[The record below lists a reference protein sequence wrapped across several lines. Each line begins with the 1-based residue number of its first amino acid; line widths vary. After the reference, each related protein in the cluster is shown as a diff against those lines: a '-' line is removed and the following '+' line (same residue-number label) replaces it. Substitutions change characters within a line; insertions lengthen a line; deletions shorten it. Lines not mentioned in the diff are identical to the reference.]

1 MRLLVATALLWIAAA
16 APALAAGAP
25 AGRPSGP
32 VRVEVGLDLLNLGRL
47 DTGSGTYTM
56 DLYLSFHCNR
66 PCEPSSFEIM
76 NGRATHR
83 VAVDDK
89 PLQKVFRVQADLTA
103 PINLRDYPFDSHKL
117 SFIIEDGKVAAQG
130 ALGQTIDEQIYLV
143 DPTRTAVSPL
153 VQVTGWTVDPRW
165 RAATSDDVYP
175 TFKEIYS
182 RYEFS
187 LRIVR
192 PLLTAVLKV
201 LLPAIFLVVVGML
214 GLLLAPD
221 KVTQRLTVGTSAL
234 VGSVLLHLNLTST
247 IPPVGYLTFAD
258 KFMLIN
264 YVPLVLSVGATVWML
279 QLTDRKQDA
288 RAHRVHTISGISI
301 PVIWIVLQGV
311 NLLTL

>member
-1 MRLLVATALLWIAAA
+1 MRFLIIAALLWIASAT
-16 APALAAGAP
+16 PAMGASAP
-25 AGRPSGP
+25 AGQPVRPG
-32 VRVEVGLDLLNLGRL
+32 RVEVGLYLLNLGGL
-47 DTGSGTYTM
+47 DTGTGTYTM
-56 DLYLSFHCNR
+56 DLYLSFHCDR
-66 PCEPSSFEIM
+66 PCDPSHFEIM
-76 NGRATHR
+76 NGRVTHS
-83 VAVDDK
+83 VAVDNK
-89 PLQKVFRVQADLTA
+89 SQQKVFRIQAALVA

-117 SFIIEDGKVAAQG
+117 SFIIEDGNVAARG

-153 VQVTGWTVDPRW
+153 VQVTGWTVDPHW
-165 RAATSDDVYP
+165 RAATSDNVYP

-201 LLPAIFLVVVGML
+201 LLPAIFLVIVGLL

-264 YVPLVLSVGATVWML
+264 YVPLVLAVAATVWML
-279 QLTDRKQDA
+279 WLTDRKQDA
-288 RAHRVHTISGISI
+288 RAHRVHIISGVVI
-301 PVIWIVLQGV
+301 PVVWIALQGV